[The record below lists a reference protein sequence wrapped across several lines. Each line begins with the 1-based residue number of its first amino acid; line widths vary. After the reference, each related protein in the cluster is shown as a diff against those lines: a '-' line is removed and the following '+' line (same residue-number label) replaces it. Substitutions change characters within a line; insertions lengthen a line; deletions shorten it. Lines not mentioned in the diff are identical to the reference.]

1 MMHEYTV
8 IIGVN
13 AITGKQQRWI
23 YRVSGS
29 EQSVFLRK
37 MQDDKKYIE
46 SGRDLYAKTLKDVV
60 QRHIIDRDEEDEFSR
75 TSLLR
80 KDIDPRLLRV
90 VDCNESCDHS
100 ETSIGE

>member
-1 MMHEYTV
+1 MMHEFTV

-13 AITGKQQRWI
+13 ATGKQQRWI

-37 MQDDKKYIE
+37 MQDEKKYIE

-60 QRHIIDRDEEDEFSR
+60 SKHIESKITEED
-75 TSLLR
+75 LLPEGMHIVGP
-80 KDIDPRLLRV
+80 IDSA
-90 VDCNESCDHS
+90 DFDSTDFD
-100 ETSIGE
+100 GF